1 MEAQRSQ
8 LKRLVLFDMDSTL
21 INSPMPEFGREEYK
35 QKTGGDFPSE
45 KAWWSVPES
54 LDTNVFEITAIAPV
68 FNQMR
73 DEQRRSDTMV
83 VVMTNRLD
91 TLEREV
97 KRVLKLNRINPDALN
112 MASYAQQN
120 KGERILQILKENP
133 SIRYV
138 AFYDDQEKNI
148 MDVRNALRKKGITY
162 DLYNCQDGKI
172 RRT

>member
-1 MEAQRSQ
+1 
-8 LKRLVLFDMDSTL
+8 
-21 INSPMPEFGREEYK
+21 
-35 QKTGGDFPSE
+35 
-45 KAWWSVPES
+45 
-54 LDTNVFEITAIAPV
+54 
-68 FNQMR
+68 
-73 DEQRRSDTMV
+73 MV

-97 KRVLKLNRINPDALN
+97 KRVLRLNRINPDALN
-112 MASYAQQN
+112 MASYAMQN